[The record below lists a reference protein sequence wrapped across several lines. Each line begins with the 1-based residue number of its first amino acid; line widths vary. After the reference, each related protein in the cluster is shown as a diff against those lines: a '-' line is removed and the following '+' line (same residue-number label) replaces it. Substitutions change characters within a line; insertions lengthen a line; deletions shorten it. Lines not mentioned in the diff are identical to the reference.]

1 MQASSDQNP
10 ALPEQD
16 DTSADTAGGKSL
28 ILIIDD
34 NVPNIRLLATVL
46 ADKATILFATN
57 GARGLQIAR
66 EKRPQLILLD
76 LQMPDMNGYEV
87 CRALKSD
94 PVTQECVVIF
104 VTGNTNSEAEVA
116 GLEAGAVDYLTKP
129 LNPPIVRARVQTQLT
144 LKQHAEML
152 QQLASRDGLTGLY
165 NRRYF
170 DHQLNLEWRRH
181 QRQELP
187 LSLALIDVDHFK
199 AYNDGY
205 GHLEGDA
212 CLRQVAQVLAQCTRR
227 PGEMVSRYGGEE
239 FAVILPA
246 TAIEDGG
253 RYGGWLCAQMRARQL
268 PHAHSATAAHVT
280 ISVGVATVVPTPGV
294 DANVLLSQADSAL
307 YKAKQLGRNQAAVY
321 R

>member
-1 MQASSDQNP
+1 MQASNDHGP
-10 ALPEQD
+10 VTLEQAE
-16 DTSADTAGGKSL
+16 TPVSATGGENL

-46 ADKATILFATN
+46 ADKATILFATS

-87 CRALKSD
+87 CRELKKD

-129 LNPPIVRARVQTQLT
+129 LNPPIVRARVQTHLV

-170 DHQLNLEWRRH
+170 DHQLGIEWRRH
-181 QRQELP
+181 QRQALP

-227 PGEMVSRYGGEE
+227 PGELVSRYGGEE
-239 FAVILPA
+239 FAAILPA
-246 TAIEDGG
+246 TTIEDGA

-268 PHAHSATAAHVT
+268 PHAHSATAVHVT
-280 ISVGVATVVPTPGV
+280 ISVGVATMVPTPGV
-294 DANVLLSQADSAL
+294 DMNVLLSQADSAL
-307 YKAKQLGRNQAAVY
+307 YKAKQIGRDQAAVY

>member
-1 MQASSDQNP
+1 MQATNDQGP
-10 ALPEQD
+10 VTLEQD
-16 DTSADTAGGKSL
+16 TSPSDIAGSENL

-66 EKRPQLILLD
+66 KKRPQLILLD

-87 CRALKSD
+87 CRELKND
-94 PVTQECVVIF
+94 PATQECVVIF

-144 LKQHAEML
+144 LKQNAEML

-170 DHQLNLEWRRH
+170 DHQLGIEWRRH

-205 GHLEGDA
+205 GHQEGDA

-227 PGEMVSRYGGEE
+227 PGELVSRYGGEE
-239 FAVILPA
+239 FVAVLPA
-246 TAIEDGG
+246 TTVDEGG
-253 RYGGWLCAQMRARQL
+253 RYGTWLCTQMQARQL
-268 PHAHSATAAHVT
+268 RHAFSATAEHVT
-280 ISVGVATVVPTPGV
+280 VSIGVATLIPSPGV
-294 DANVLLSQADSAL
+294 DASVLLSQADNAL
-307 YKAKQLGRNQAAVY
+307 YKAKQQGRNQALVY

>member
-1 MQASSDQNP
+1 MQASDDHGPVTLEHEDAP
-10 ALPEQD
+10 ANA
-16 DTSADTAGGKSL
+16 TGGENL

-46 ADKATILFATN
+46 ADKATILFATS

-87 CRALKSD
+87 CRELKKD

-129 LNPPIVRARVQTQLT
+129 LNPPIVRARVQTHLV

-170 DHQLNLEWRRH
+170 DHQLGIEWRRH
-181 QRQELP
+181 QRQALS

-227 PGEMVSRYGGEE
+227 PGELVSRYGGEE
-239 FAVILPA
+239 FAAILPA
-246 TAIEDGG
+246 TGIEDGA

-280 ISVGVATVVPTPGV
+280 ISVGIATVMPVPGV
-294 DANVLLSQADSAL
+294 DMNVLLSQADSAL

>member
-1 MQASSDQNP
+1 MQAQNDYAAVTLDHEDSP
-10 ALPEQD
+10 
-16 DTSADTAGGKSL
+16 SASTDGESL

-46 ADKATILFATN
+46 ADKATILFATS

-94 PVTQECVVIF
+94 PLTQECVVIF
-104 VTGNTNSEAEVA
+104 VTGNTNSDAEVQ

-170 DHQLNLEWRRH
+170 DHQLGIEWRRH

-227 PGEMVSRYGGEE
+227 PGELVSRYGGEE
-239 FAVILPA
+239 FAAILPA
-246 TAIEDGG
+246 TTIEDAA
-253 RYGGWLCAQMRARQL
+253 RYGGWLCAQLRARQL
-268 PHAHSATAAHVT
+268 THAFSTTAKHVT
-280 ISVGVATVVPTPGV
+280 ISVGVAALVPSPGV
-294 DANVLLSQADSAL
+294 GANVLLGQADSAL
-307 YKAKQLGRNQAAVY
+307 YKAKQQGRNHAAVY

>member
-1 MQASSDQNP
+1 MQAHNDQHAVTLEHEESP
-10 ALPEQD
+10 
-16 DTSADTAGGKSL
+16 TGTAAGESL

-46 ADKATILFATN
+46 ADKATILFATS

-76 LQMPDMNGYEV
+76 LQMPDMDGYEV
-87 CRALKSD
+87 CRALKND
-94 PVTQECVVIF
+94 PVTQECVVVF
-104 VTGNTNSEAEVA
+104 VTGNTNSDAEVA

-129 LNPPIVRARVQTQLT
+129 LNPPIVRARVQTHLT

-170 DHQLNLEWRRH
+170 DHQLGLEWRRH

-212 CLRQVAQVLAQCTRR
+212 CLRLVAQVLAQCTRR
-227 PGEMVSRYGGEE
+227 PGEVVSRYGGEE
-239 FAVILPA
+239 FTAILPA
-246 TAIEDGG
+246 TTPEDGA

-268 PHAHSATAAHVT
+268 AHAFSATAKHVT
-280 ISVGVATVVPTPGV
+280 ISVGVATLIPSPGV

-307 YKAKQLGRNQAAVY
+307 YKAKQMGRNQAAVY